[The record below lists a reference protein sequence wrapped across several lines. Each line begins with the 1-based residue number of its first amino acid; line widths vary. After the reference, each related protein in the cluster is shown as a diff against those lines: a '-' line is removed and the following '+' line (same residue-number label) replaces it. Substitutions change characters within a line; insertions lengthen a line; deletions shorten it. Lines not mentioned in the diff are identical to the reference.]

1 MSNNDI
7 LITDIAK
14 ALSLH
19 RDVNP
24 NTLDDISI
32 VDVKSFMF
40 AISMLK
46 LRWYCKSE
54 YYLPRFS
61 SHVVGSTVKK
71 KIEKSHFEN
80 SLVLLTIEE
89 PIFEQ
94 NVEYIKHEEESTGV
108 FEDRLLLQSEFKSLN
123 NWFNYGDVS
132 PSFFKEDFMLMS
144 ERASEKKYNDGLSD
158 DEKENLENNYLERLQ
173 KYVKSKVNKPAEHKG
188 LSLDIKY
195 SNSKVGEYYYKFDLI
210 TFSSHGKQ
218 YRVLIYPLLNRNNT
232 ETEEVEKILFESYPK
247 DEKTT
252 LESSKNSSVILVSVL
267 GIIGILILYYFVRHF
282 LVLTLL
288 SIPVFYF
295 WKFASKDNKILNANS
310 NLYKQKLDEFLKN
323 YKEKK

>member
-7 LITDIAK
+7 LVTDIAK

-24 NTLDDISI
+24 NILDDISI
-32 VDVKSFMF
+32 VDIKSFMF
-40 AISMLK
+40 AISILK

-54 YYLPRFS
+54 YYLPKYYS
-61 SHVVGSTVKK
+61 EIVGTNVKK
-71 KIEKSHFEN
+71 KIEKSLFEN

-94 NVEYIKHEEESTGV
+94 NIEYVKHEEESTGI

-123 NWFNYGDVS
+123 NWFNYGDVNT
-132 PSFFKEDFMLMS
+132 SFFKEDFASMS
-144 ERASEKKYNDGLSD
+144 EIASEKKYNDGLSD
-158 DEKENLENNYLERLQ
+158 DEKDKLTSNYLERLE

-232 ETEEVEKILFESYPK
+232 EEEVEKILFESYPK
-247 DEKTT
+247 DEKTA
-252 LESSKNSSVILVSVL
+252 LETSKNSSVILVSIL

-282 LVLTLL
+282 SVLTLL
-288 SIPVFYF
+288 SIPIFYF
-295 WKFASKDNKILNANS
+295 WKFSSKDNKLLDENS
-310 NLYKQKLDEFLKN
+310 NLYKQKLDEFLKS